1 MNNFILNT
9 FLAGWCAD
17 AIGARLEFRQQRFTL
32 SEVRDAIQFKGK
44 NFSGVHPGQ
53 YTDDSEM
60 EICLLM
66 GLIDGKQ
73 EEYFPIEHI
82 AKRYIHWFKSEPFDI
97 GLTTTDALTD
107 STNAE
112 DMINNAYIFNEDS
125 ESNGSLMRCIPI
137 AVYGIGKPIEII
149 LDMASSDAS
158 LTHYSKN
165 VHLITGLYC
174 FIISQ
179 ILEHRLAGKTINILN
194 LLQSSEHIISTN
206 DNILNW
212 FREAKSLSSLAVYNS
227 IINVGH
233 VKHAFI
239 FVIYFLNN
247 IHNFTY
253 ESALEAVLMCG
264 GDTDTNAKIV
274 GNLFG
279 AFYSDC
285 IPQAVLNRVL
295 NFDCT
300 YPDDFF
306 KRPKIYGINHAL
318 KLVNTIKNR

>member
-1 MNNFILNT
+1 MNNVILNT

-17 AIGARLEFRQQRFTL
+17 AIGAQLEFRQRRFTL
-32 SEVRDAIQFKGK
+32 SEVRDAIHFKGQ
-44 NFSGVHPGQ
+44 NFSGVKPGQ

-66 GLIDGKQ
+66 GLIDGKE

-82 AKRYIHWFKSEPFDI
+82 AKRYIEWFKSEPFDI
-97 GLTTTDALTD
+97 GIATTYALTD

-112 DMINNAYIFNEDS
+112 DMINNAYFFNQDS

-149 LDMASSDAS
+149 LDMTSSDAS
-158 LTHYSKN
+158 LTHNSKD
-165 VHLITGLYC
+165 VHLITGVYC

-179 ILEHRLAGKTINILN
+179 ILEHRLAGKNINILN
-194 LLQSSEHIISTN
+194 LLQTSENIIYTN
-206 DNILNW
+206 DKILQW
-212 FREAKSLSSLAVYNS
+212 FKEALALSSLEVYNS

-247 IHNFTY
+247 IHKFTY
-253 ESALEAVLMCG
+253 ESAIEAVLMCG

-274 GNLFG
+274 GNVFG

-285 IPQAVLNRVL
+285 IPETVLNRVL

-300 YPDDFF
+300 YPTDFF

-318 KLVNTIKNR
+318 KLVN